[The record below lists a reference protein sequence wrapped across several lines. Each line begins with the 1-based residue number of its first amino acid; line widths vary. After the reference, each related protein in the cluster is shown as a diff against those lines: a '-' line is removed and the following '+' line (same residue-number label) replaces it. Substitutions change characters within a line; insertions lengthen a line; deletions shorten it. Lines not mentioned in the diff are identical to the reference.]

1 VISNININFD
11 RHAAPKT
18 AGQAVHQAMDAPL
31 HLGQGDSRRIEEGI
45 PMKLKV
51 LAVVA
56 LLLAPS
62 TAASAQQTRTAADAA
77 KRVYNW
83 CMRAPSGS
91 IAECSCVAGFYA
103 GVTEPDEFQVVAA
116 VVDFISADGEVAD
129 MNGMVAAMQAAKVDL
144 NLTDARYNELIER
157 FTKFEETGS
166 KGDSVCGPL
175 KDHVKSLTE

>member
-1 VISNININFD
+1 
-11 RHAAPKT
+11 
-18 AGQAVHQAMDAPL
+18 
-31 HLGQGDSRRIEEGI
+31 
-45 PMKLKV
+45 MKLKT
-51 LAVVA
+51 LAVAA
-56 LLLAPS
+56 LLMAPPPI
-62 TAASAQQTRTAADAA
+62 AFAQQARDPAAAA

-144 NLTDARYNELIER
+144 NLTDARYNDLIER
-157 FTKFEETGS
+157 FTKFDEIGS